1 MLHLIDIPSIENFP
15 FIEQTFDSPTLYGL
29 VVKIGK
35 NLNETIIK
43 VNELSK
49 TVEDIDINFDAV
61 NKRIDDL
68 NLEFQ
73 NLLADFD
80 QFKIDVN
87 NTIDVRFTQIYN
99 QIISLMNDYQASFNY
114 ALNTAVHDLNERID
128 AIELGDISA
137 YNPTTGRVENI
148 NKVLND
154 IYDSVRYDAI
164 TCTEFEAL
172 DLTATEF
179 DAVEITAFN
188 FDNNGKSILTNL

>member
-35 NLNETIIK
+35 ELNKTIIQVNKNTEIIENIDVNFDELNARIDALNESFNQLLIDFNNFKLEINETI
-43 VNELSK
+43 
-49 TVEDIDINFDAV
+49 DIRYVQLRD
-61 NKRIDDL
+61 
-68 NLEFQ
+68 Q
-73 NLLADFD
+73 LLAL
-80 QFKIDVN
+80 I
-87 NTIDVRFTQIYN
+87 
-99 QIISLMNDYQASFNY
+99 NDYQVVFN
-114 ALNTAVHDLNERID
+114 AELEHAVNQLNDRID
-128 AIELGDISA
+128 QVVLGQIDV
-137 YNPTTGRVENI
+137 YNPTTGQMENI

-179 DAVEITAFN
+179 DAVEITAYN
-188 FDNNGKSILTNL
+188 FDNNAKSILTNL